1 MQQTIPAEEVKTV
14 QTEHFLCPN
23 CGGNLRYDI
32 KRQLYCCESCGSPD
46 EIIPLHEGIREYP
59 LDGYHSWEAQNV
71 AFEGASCVF
80 CQNCGAQIL
89 FGQYDTATVCPMCG
103 STQVDVKKQESGIPP
118 EGIVPFRLDQK
129 EAQEKFHAWIKKR
142 WFAPNS
148 LKKTYQEGRLTGL
161 YIPFW
166 TYDAKADGWFT
177 GRGGRTRTYRDKD
190 GHTHTTTDWYPVRG
204 SVGQFF
210 NDLQVCASEKS
221 NSKYL
226 NDVLPYDTV
235 NDIKPYSPQY
245 ISGFQAEKYAWRGDA
260 CFRLAERM
268 IKDALEAQARDS
280 ILAMGYDQAQVLEVQ
295 FSCSNVTYKHVLLP
309 LWSAVFSHKGK
320 LYQYLIN
327 GETGKVSGG
336 RPYSAPK
343 IVAAVLAAIAVL
355 AGLYFLIE
363 STGAYAA
370 EYHPP
375 AAQIQAQQVDLAEPG
390 SPAEEILSRVS
401 LSPLWDETKA
411 DV

>member
-59 LDGYHSWEAQNV
+59 LDGYHSREAQNV

-235 NDIKPYSPQY
+235 NDINPYSPQY
-245 ISGFQAEKYAWRGDA
+245 ISGFQA
-260 CFRLAERM
+260 
-268 IKDALEAQARDS
+268 
-280 ILAMGYDQAQVLEVQ
+280 
-295 FSCSNVTYKHVLLP
+295 
-309 LWSAVFSHKGK
+309 
-320 LYQYLIN
+320 
-327 GETGKVSGG
+327 
-336 RPYSAPK
+336 
-343 IVAAVLAAIAVL
+343 
-355 AGLYFLIE
+355 
-363 STGAYAA
+363 
-370 EYHPP
+370 
-375 AAQIQAQQVDLAEPG
+375 
-390 SPAEEILSRVS
+390 
-401 LSPLWDETKA
+401 
-411 DV
+411 

>member
-59 LDGYHSWEAQNV
+59 LDGYHSREAQNV

-245 ISGFQAEKYAWRGDA
+245 ISGGKV
-260 CFRLAERM
+260 RLAGRRLFSVGRA
-268 IKDALEAQARDS
+268 D
-280 ILAMGYDQAQVLEVQ
+280 DQGRVGSSGEGFDPCDGLRSGTGPRSSVQ
-295 FSCSNVTYKHVLLP
+295 LF
-309 LWSAVFSHKGK
+309 
-320 LYQYLIN
+320 
-327 GETGKVSGG
+327 
-336 RPYSAPK
+336 
-343 IVAAVLAAIAVL
+343 
-355 AGLYFLIE
+355 
-363 STGAYAA
+363 
-370 EYHPP
+370 
-375 AAQIQAQQVDLAEPG
+375 
-390 SPAEEILSRVS
+390 
-401 LSPLWDETKA
+401 
-411 DV
+411 

>member
-1 MQQTIPAEEVKTV
+1 M
-14 QTEHFLCPN
+14 L
-23 CGGNLRYDI
+23 
-32 KRQLYCCESCGSPD
+32 
-46 EIIPLHEGIREYP
+46 
-59 LDGYHSWEAQNV
+59 
-71 AFEGASCVF
+71 
-80 CQNCGAQIL
+80 
-89 FGQYDTATVCPMCG
+89 
-103 STQVDVKKQESGIPP
+103 
-118 EGIVPFRLDQK
+118 
-129 EAQEKFHAWIKKR
+129 
-142 WFAPNS
+142 
-148 LKKTYQEGRLTGL
+148 
-161 YIPFW
+161 
-166 TYDAKADGWFT
+166 
-177 GRGGRTRTYRDKD
+177 
-190 GHTHTTTDWYPVRG
+190 
-204 SVGQFF
+204 
-210 NDLQVCASEKS
+210 
-221 NSKYL
+221 
-226 NDVLPYDTV
+226 LPYDTV

-268 IKDALEAQARDS
+268 IKDALESQARDS

-363 STGAYAA
+363 SAGAYAA

-375 AAQIQAQQVDLAEPG
+375 AAQIQAQQVDLAESG

>member
-1 MQQTIPAEEVKTV
+1 MQQTVPTDGVKTIE
-14 QTEHFLCPN
+14 TEHFLCPN

-46 EIIPLHEGIREYP
+46 QIVPLHEGVYEYP
-59 LDGYHSWEAQNV
+59 LNDYRSREMQGV
-71 AFEGASCVF
+71 AFQGTSCVS
-80 CQNCGAQIL
+80 CQNCGAQIM

-129 EAQEKFHAWIKKR
+129 EAQEKFHAWVKKR
-142 WFAPNS
+142 WFAPSS
-148 LKKTYQEGRLTGL
+148 LKKSYQEGRLTGL

-190 GHTHTTTDWYPVRG
+190 GHTHTTTDWFPVSG
-204 SVGQFF
+204 PVGQFF
-210 NDLQVCASEKS
+210 NDIQICASEKS

-226 NDVLPYDTV
+226 NSVLPYDTV

-245 ISGFQAEKYAWRGDA
+245 ISGFQAEKYALKADDG
-260 CFRLAERM
+260 FHQAEQ
-268 IKDALEAQARDS
+268 IIHGALEDQAREY
-280 ILAMGYDQAQVLEVQ
+280 ILSMGYSQAQVTSVR
-295 FSCSNVTYKHVLLP
+295 FTCSNVAYKHVLLP
-309 LWSAVFSHKGK
+309 LWNAVFSHKGK
-320 LYQYLIN
+320 VYQYLIN

-343 IVAAVLAAIAVL
+343 IVVAVLVALAVL
-355 AGLYFLIE
+355 VGLFFLIE
-363 STGAYAA
+363 STDAYAA
-370 EYHPP
+370 DYHTP
-375 AAQIQAQQVDLAEPG
+375 AAQAQSVDLEAG
-390 SPAEEILSRVS
+390 
-401 LSPLWDETKA
+401 PLAYSQGLVTQIEFDRL
-411 DV
+411 

>member
-1 MQQTIPAEEVKTV
+1 MQQTIPTDGVKTIE
-14 QTEHFLCPN
+14 TEHFLCPN

-46 EIIPLHEGIREYP
+46 QIVPLHEGVYEYP
-59 LDGYHSWEAQNV
+59 LNDYRNREMQGV
-71 AFEGASCVF
+71 AFQGTSCVF
-80 CQNCGAQIL
+80 CQNCGAQIM

-129 EAQEKFHAWIKKR
+129 EAQEKFHAWVKKR

-148 LKKTYQEGRLTGL
+148 LKKSYQEGRLTGL

-166 TYDAKADGWFT
+166 TYDAQADGWFT

-190 GHTHTTTDWYPVRG
+190 GNTHTTTDWFPVSG
-204 SVGQFF
+204 PVGQFF
-210 NDLQVCASEKS
+210 NDIQICASEKS

-226 NDVLPYDTV
+226 NSVLPYDTV

-245 ISGFQAEKYAWRGDA
+245 ISGFQAEKYALKADDGFQQAEQIIRG
-260 CFRLAERM
+260 
-268 IKDALEAQARDS
+268 ALENQARET
-280 ILAMGYDQAQVLEVQ
+280 ILSMGYSQAQVTSVS
-295 FSCSNVTYKHVLLP
+295 FTCTNVAYKHVLLP
-309 LWSAVFSHKGK
+309 LWNAVFSHKGK
-320 LYQYLIN
+320 VYQYLIN

-343 IVAAVLAAIAVL
+343 IMIAILIALAILV
-355 AGLYFLIE
+355 GVIFLIE
-363 STGAYAA
+363 STDAYAA
-370 EYHPP
+370 EYQPP
-375 AAQIQAQQVDLAEPG
+375 AAQSQWADLETGPIGQAQGLLFQIPFDRL
-390 SPAEEILSRVS
+390 
-401 LSPLWDETKA
+401 
-411 DV
+411 

>member
-1 MQQTIPAEEVKTV
+1 MQQTIPADGVKTAE
-14 QTEHFLCPN
+14 TEHFLCPN

-46 EIIPLHEGIREYP
+46 QIVPLHEGVYEYP
-59 LDGYHSWEAQNV
+59 LNDYRSRETRDV
-71 AFEGASCVF
+71 AFQGTSCVS
-80 CQNCGAQIL
+80 CQNCGAQIM

-129 EAQEKFHAWIKKR
+129 EAQEKFHAWVKKR

-148 LKKTYQEGRLTGL
+148 LKKSYQEGRLTGL

-190 GHTHTTTDWYPVRG
+190 GNTHTTTDWFPVSG
-204 SVGQFF
+204 PVGQFF
-210 NDLQVCASEKS
+210 NDIQICASEKS

-226 NDVLPYDTV
+226 NSILPYDTV

-245 ISGFQAEKYAWRGDA
+245 ISGFQAEKYALKADDGFHQAEQIIRG
-260 CFRLAERM
+260 
-268 IKDALEAQARDS
+268 ALENQAREA
-280 ILAMGYDQAQVLEVQ
+280 ILSMGYSQAQVTSVR
-295 FSCSNVTYKHVLLP
+295 FTCSNVAYKHVLLP
-309 LWSAVFSHKGK
+309 LWNAVFSHKGK
-320 LYQYLIN
+320 VYQYLIN

-343 IVAAVLAAIAVL
+343 IVTAVLVALAILV
-355 AGLYFLIE
+355 GLFFLIE
-363 STGAYAA
+363 STDAYAA
-370 EYHPP
+370 DYHTP
-375 AAQIQAQQVDLAEPG
+375 AAQVQSVDLQTGPLAYPRELAQQIQCDWL
-390 SPAEEILSRVS
+390 
-401 LSPLWDETKA
+401 
-411 DV
+411 

>member
-1 MQQTIPAEEVKTV
+1 MQQTVPADGVKTAE
-14 QTEHFLCPN
+14 TEHFLCPN

-46 EIIPLHEGIREYP
+46 QIVPLHEGVYEYP
-59 LDGYHSWEAQNV
+59 LNDYRSRETRDV
-71 AFEGASCVF
+71 AFQGTSCVS
-80 CQNCGAQIL
+80 CQNCGAQIM

-129 EAQEKFHAWIKKR
+129 EAQEKFHAWVKKR

-148 LKKTYQEGRLTGL
+148 LKKSYQEGRLTGL

-190 GHTHTTTDWYPVRG
+190 GNTHTTTDWFPVSG
-204 SVGQFF
+204 PVGQFF
-210 NDLQVCASEKS
+210 NDIQICASEKS

-226 NDVLPYDTV
+226 NSILPYDTV

-245 ISGFQAEKYAWRGDA
+245 ISGFQAEKYALKADDGFHQAEQIIRG
-260 CFRLAERM
+260 
-268 IKDALEAQARDS
+268 ALENQAREA
-280 ILAMGYDQAQVLEVQ
+280 ILSMGYSQAQVTSVR
-295 FSCSNVTYKHVLLP
+295 FTCSNVAYKHVLLP
-309 LWSAVFSHKGK
+309 LWNAVFSHKGK
-320 LYQYLIN
+320 VYQYLIN

-343 IVAAVLAAIAVL
+343 IVAAVLIALAILV
-355 AGLYFLIE
+355 GLFFLIE
-363 STGAYAA
+363 STDAYAA
-370 EYHPP
+370 DYHTP
-375 AAQIQAQQVDLAEPG
+375 AAQVQSVDLQTG
-390 SPAEEILSRVS
+390 
-401 LSPLWDETKA
+401 PLAYPRELAQKIQCDWL
-411 DV
+411 

>member
-59 LDGYHSWEAQNV
+59 LDGYHSREAQNV

-363 STGAYAA
+363 SAGAYAA

-375 AAQIQAQQVDLAEPG
+375 AAQSQAQQVDLTEPG

>member
-1 MQQTIPAEEVKTV
+1 MQQTIPADGVKTAE
-14 QTEHFLCPN
+14 TEHFLCPN

-46 EIIPLHEGIREYP
+46 QIVPLHEGVYEYP
-59 LDGYHSWEAQNV
+59 LNDYRSRETRDV
-71 AFEGASCVF
+71 AFQGTSCVS
-80 CQNCGAQIL
+80 CQNCGAQIM

-129 EAQEKFHAWIKKR
+129 EAQEKFHAWVKKR

-148 LKKTYQEGRLTGL
+148 LKKSYQEGRLTGL

-190 GHTHTTTDWYPVRG
+190 GNTHTTTDWFPVSG
-204 SVGQFF
+204 PVGQFF
-210 NDLQVCASEKS
+210 NDIQICASEKS

-226 NDVLPYDTV
+226 NSILPYDTV

-245 ISGFQAEKYAWRGDA
+245 ISGFQAEKYALKADDGFHQAEQIIRG
-260 CFRLAERM
+260 
-268 IKDALEAQARDS
+268 ALENQAREA
-280 ILAMGYDQAQVLEVQ
+280 ILSMGYSQAQVTSVR
-295 FSCSNVTYKHVLLP
+295 FTCSNVAYKHVLLP
-309 LWSAVFSHKGK
+309 LWNAVFSHKGK
-320 LYQYLIN
+320 VYQYLIN

-343 IVAAVLAAIAVL
+343 IVTAVLVALAILV
-355 AGLYFLIE
+355 GLFFLIE
-363 STGAYAA
+363 STDAYAA
-370 EYHPP
+370 DYHTP
-375 AAQIQAQQVDLAEPG
+375 AAQVQSVDLQTGSLAPPRELAQQIQCDWL
-390 SPAEEILSRVS
+390 
-401 LSPLWDETKA
+401 
-411 DV
+411 

>member
-1 MQQTIPAEEVKTV
+1 MQQTVPADGVKTAE
-14 QTEHFLCPN
+14 TEHFLCPN

-46 EIIPLHEGIREYP
+46 QIVPLHEGVYEYP
-59 LDGYHSWEAQNV
+59 LNDYRSRETRDV
-71 AFEGASCVF
+71 AFQGTSCVS
-80 CQNCGAQIL
+80 CQNCGAQIM

-129 EAQEKFHAWIKKR
+129 EAQEKFHAWVKKR

-148 LKKTYQEGRLTGL
+148 LKKSYQEGRLTGL

-190 GHTHTTTDWYPVRG
+190 GNTHTTTDWFPVSG
-204 SVGQFF
+204 PVGQFF
-210 NDLQVCASEKS
+210 NDIQICASEKS

-226 NDVLPYDTV
+226 NSILPYDTV

-245 ISGFQAEKYAWRGDA
+245 ISGFQAEKYALKADDGFHQAEQIIRG
-260 CFRLAERM
+260 
-268 IKDALEAQARDS
+268 ALENQAREA
-280 ILAMGYDQAQVLEVQ
+280 ILSMGYSQAQVTSVR
-295 FSCSNVTYKHVLLP
+295 FTCSNVAYKHVLLP
-309 LWSAVFSHKGK
+309 LWNAVFSHKGK
-320 LYQYLIN
+320 VYQYLIN

-343 IVAAVLAAIAVL
+343 IVAAVLIALAILV
-355 AGLYFLIE
+355 GLFFLIE
-363 STGAYAA
+363 STDAYAA

-375 AAQIQAQQVDLAEPG
+375 AAQVQSVDL
-390 SPAEEILSRVS
+390 
-401 LSPLWDETKA
+401 ETGLLA
-411 DV
+411 HPRELAPQIQFDR

>member
-1 MQQTIPAEEVKTV
+1 M
-14 QTEHFLCPN
+14 
-23 CGGNLRYDI
+23 
-32 KRQLYCCESCGSPD
+32 
-46 EIIPLHEGIREYP
+46 
-59 LDGYHSWEAQNV
+59 
-71 AFEGASCVF
+71 
-80 CQNCGAQIL
+80 
-89 FGQYDTATVCPMCG
+89 
-103 STQVDVKKQESGIPP
+103 DVKKQESGIPP

-375 AAQIQAQQVDLAEPG
+375 AAQSQAQQVDLTEPG